1 MKTLCQYIVIFCFG
15 MITGAFALSSI
26 SSKEETQYVA
36 SPQDIESLSQTD
48 GRDSWDTFR
57 TAVGYIESGNDDTL
71 VGTKNDV
78 GRLQITP
85 VLVKDA
91 NRILGYDKYSL
102 DDRKD
107 ADKSAEIWNVI
118 QDHYNPSH
126 DLHLALKIWNPRAP
140 LSYHRSIMTE
150 YARLQAEAECTH
162 QI

>member
-1 MKTLCQYIVIFCFG
+1 MKTLCQYIVVFCFG
-15 MITGAFALSSI
+15 MIIGAFALNSLSD
-26 SSKEETQYVA
+26 KEEVQYVA
-36 SPQDIESLSQTD
+36 PPPEAEVLSSSD
-48 GRDSWDTFR
+48 DWDTFR
-57 TAVGYIESGNDDTL
+57 TAVGCIESGNDDTL

-107 ADKSAEIWNVI
+107 ADKSTEIWNVI

-140 LSYHRSIMTE
+140 LSYHKNIMTE
-150 YARLQAEAECTH
+150 YARLQAEAEQNH